1 MNYQSTFWG
10 VILVLIGSL
19 LLMRELF
26 DWFDFERFFWPALFI
41 VGGALLIFKDKLKKI
56 SLPQKP

>member
-10 VILVLIGSL
+10 ILLVLIGGL

-26 DWFDFERFFWPALFI
+26 DWFDFERFFWPVLFI

-56 SLPQKP
+56 S